1 MRRGRFA
8 RQQTAMS
15 RINIIDRAI
24 NQGGKTVEELQ
35 HILRQHGFS
44 ASHATVSR
52 DLLSLKEIGG
62 NWERINGNTY
72 CYPEKTWEEA
82 EASKL
87 QETAHKLTQNLIES
101 FDGTP
106 FYYEASG
113 CHNLHQSK
121 HDLSDRII
129 FMGQPM
135 AQFSL
140 ELWLTLRK
148 AISENRNIS
157 FEYRARKSENGEYH
171 KHTVQPYQLIF
182 DAGNWNLYGFDY
194 TLNIRDKAAKN
205 KKRLFALSNIKN
217 VTFHE
222 GKQEFFELPR
232 DFDYR
237 DTVSGTFGCYTDE
250 KTQTYKIHFSGYA
263 ANFVQDKIWA
273 KNQVITADEKNGGIE
288 MTFLSNQSKPIL
300 NWIMQ
305 WSPEAYPIEPPEL
318 VEEWKKRVQGTYE
331 TMKKLDSG
339 KSE

>member
-1 MRRGRFA
+1 MKRERFA
-8 RQQTAMS
+8 RQEVARS

-24 NQGGKTVEELQ
+24 SQGGKTVEELQ
-35 HILRQHGFS
+35 QILRQHGYS

-52 DLLSLKEIGG
+52 DLLSLKELGG
-62 NWERINGNTY
+62 NWERVNGNTY
-72 CYPEKTWEEA
+72 CYPKKSSENEDYKKTI
-82 EASKL
+82 
-87 QETAHKLTQNLIES
+87 ETARKLTQNLIET
-101 FDGTP
+101 FEGTP

-113 CHNLHQSK
+113 IHAKHHSK

-148 AISENRNIS
+148 ALSENRIIS

-182 DAGNWNLYGFDY
+182 DAGNWNLYGFDF

-205 KKRLFALSNIKN
+205 KRRLFALSNIKD
-217 VTFHE
+217 VTLHE
-222 GKQEFFELPR
+222 GKDNVFPLPR

-237 DTVSGTFGCYTDE
+237 DMVSGTFGCYADE
-250 KTQTYKIHFSGYA
+250 KLQTYKIHFSGYA
-263 ANFVQDKIWA
+263 ASFVQDKIWS
-273 KNQVITADEKNGGIE
+273 KNQVITTNEEKGGIE
-288 MTFLSNQSKPIL
+288 MTFTSNQSKPIL

-305 WSPEAYPIEPPEL
+305 WAPEAYPIEPPEF
-318 VEEWKKRVQGTYE
+318 VEEWKQRVQKTYE
-331 TMKKLDSG
+331 TMKNLSN
-339 KSE
+339 E